1 MTAAAENPEGVHRLH
16 DIVVEE
22 VSLVDRAAN
31 LHRFL
36 IVKRSDPMEDQK
48 PDQAKTPD
56 EEATAKQDDAAGSAP
71 GADYMCDSSM
81 LEAAVTALE
90 RLTET
95 VETLGVLAEGDARL
109 AIGEIATELRA
120 LADRLV
126 EATGATPEPA
136 SAAEVPPAD
145 QLAMMMASVR
155 TTLEQVGSL
164 IDQSKRAPAELKTE
178 PTAKD
183 EGEADKSEK
192 REPAAAAVTPAP
204 APAIDDPLRKDL
216 AALTQAVTKLAD
228 GVKEQQQRLSKLEK
242 GFGLPNSAA
251 TREQGGRPDAEDVG
265 WPLDLNRP
273 FDRESVD
280 KAVSFHDL

>member
-1 MTAAAENPEGVHRLH
+1 VTAAAENPESVHRLH

-31 LHRFL
+31 QHRFL

-56 EEATAKQDDAAGSAP
+56 EEATAKQDDAAGSTP

-95 VETLGVLAEGDARL
+95 VETLGVLAEGDAKS
-109 AIGEIATELRA
+109 AIGEIAAELRA

-136 SAAEVPPAD
+136 PAAEVPPAD

-155 TTLEQVGSL
+155 STLEQVGSL
-164 IDQSKRAPAELKTE
+164 IEQSKRAPAEPKT
-178 PTAKD
+178 KD
-183 EGEADKSEK
+183 EGDADKSEK
-192 REPAAAAVTPAP
+192 REPAPAAVTPAP
-204 APAIDDPLRKDL
+204 GGDDPLRKDL

-242 GFGLPNSAA
+242 GFGLPNSAP

-273 FDRESVD
+273 FDRENVD

>member
-1 MTAAAENPEGVHRLH
+1 MEDEETKTPEGAAPKLDETEKQADPV
-16 DIVVEE
+16 DEAKAE
-22 VSLVDRAAN
+22 VGDG
-31 LHRFL
+31 
-36 IVKRSDPMEDQK
+36 
-48 PDQAKTPD
+48 T
-56 EEATAKQDDAAGSAP
+56 
-71 GADYMCDSSM
+71 DSSM

-95 VETLGVLAEGDARL
+95 VETLGVLAEGDAKT

-120 LADRLV
+120 LADQLV
-126 EATGATPEPA
+126 EATGATPEQAPA
-136 SAAEVPPAD
+136 ADAPPAD

-164 IDQSKRAPAELKTE
+164 IDRSKRASAEPKT
-178 PTAKD
+178 KD
-183 EGEADKSEK
+183 EGDADKSEK
-192 REPAAAAVTPAP
+192 REPAAAVTP

-228 GVKEQQQRLSKLEK
+228 GVREQQQRLSKLEK